1 MAQNMLLVPAFM
13 THELEINEVK
23 GLLSILSG
31 VALMAMSSMSSA
43 GFISDTVVQDEYVDW
58 WDSHS
63 YTHNLNDDG
72 FDLGSAISGTLSIA
86 ISDDGGFW
94 DSGELIL
101 FVVEEFDFDTGGV
114 TFGTSFVGDLEVNA
128 LGALNADGKL
138 DVTIASLWGD
148 FHVGNSVL
156 SVVTSDDPTSVPEPS
171 TLLLLSIGLLGLGAA
186 RRAKA

>member
-1 MAQNMLLVPAFM
+1 
-13 THELEINEVK
+13 
-23 GLLSILSG
+23 
-31 VALMAMSSMSSA
+31 
-43 GFISDTVVQDEYVDW
+43 
-58 WDSHS
+58 
-63 YTHNLNDDG
+63 
-72 FDLGSAISGTLSIA
+72 
-86 ISDDGGFW
+86 
-94 DSGELIL
+94 ELIL